1 MKICEV
7 LMSASLKFDQ
17 ELIAS
22 SLKKGLSLAVADQIL
37 MDPRPG
43 RLNPRL
49 QELLAAILESGAAQE
64 TVVQTLLRLGMN
76 FAGRDSEIV
85 GYSPAEAAGAYD
97 AVIHVLSGLP
107 ADFQNATSAAVKGF
121 LFDMKS
127 VNLANS
133 LPGLLAERI
142 EEKLDLANPGV
153 SFLQLLKPL
162 IHEGI
167 YFRMIGEG
175 YGKFGNDF
183 ARGLEYLRHFGFC
196 QVSTNPVLAA
206 KAFDEDPKLTD
217 ELKYEIAK
225 HAEWRREPEANG
237 DAMALAATLIALW
250 PNLSIFRPLALH
262 TGLKDYM
269 VSFQLNPNL
278 ADQAEASIVD
288 ARQAYHLAADYLREY
303 DRHLGLGEKSGT
315 IGPNIVFKIAGC
327 HEAAREIT
335 KTLNG
340 EGIGSN
346 NTVVYTVAQEIQ
358 LILDA
363 FEGKAKAIKAGKT
376 VTRTYETNMGG
387 RFSSHLREVVAEELC
402 VDAAAKIGEAKAA
415 AFLAN
420 LAKAI
425 KVDEATLNSLE
436 DRPFAEKVGAVT
448 SFKFMK
454 TLDLPDMLA
463 IGEAAGSSASAVL
476 EMEEDIKKAGT
487 LVARRVYAAFYS
499 APNRPRW
506 VSWLEKTH
514 GLTAA
519 QAIEILD
526 SMDVLPASKRIPE
539 DTYHA
544 LGARNMCHTEFPN
557 HSRAVQ
563 IMAEKSGF
571 RLEEFKESILASYAP
586 GVSSRL
592 SQLLDDYNLGYEL
605 TPALQKLLVE
615 EVGIAEASSWGAG
628 GIEPVQWPQ
637 FGAVQKT
644 TAEFR
649 EAYFNFR
656 AKCVAIA
663 KDVAGH

>member
-1 MKICEV
+1 
-7 LMSASLKFDQ
+7 MSVFTEFDQ
-17 ELIAS
+17 RLIAA
-22 SLKKGLSLAVADQIL
+22 SLKKGFSLAVADQIL

-49 QELLAAILESGAAQE
+49 QELLAAILESGAPQGIVGQA
-64 TVVQTLLRLGMN
+64 LLRLGMN
-76 FAGRDSEIV
+76 FAGRDAEIV
-85 GYSPAEAAGAYD
+85 GYSPAEAAGAFD
-97 AVIHVLSGLP
+97 AVIHALSALP
-107 ADFQNATSAAVKGF
+107 ADFKNAIPAVVKGF
-121 LFDMKS
+121 LSEMKS

-142 EEKLDLANPGV
+142 EEKLDPANPGV
-153 SFLQLLKPL
+153 SFLQLIKPL
-162 IHEGI
+162 IRGGV

-217 ELKYEIAK
+217 ELKEEIAK
-225 HAEWRREPEANG
+225 HADWKKDPEANG

-250 PNLSIFRPLALH
+250 PNLSIFRPLAVH

-278 ADQAEASIVD
+278 ADQAEASIID
-288 ARQAYHLAADYLREY
+288 ARQAYQLAADYLKDY
-303 DRHLGLGEKSGT
+303 DRHLGLGEKSGDV
-315 IGPNIVFKIAGC
+315 GPNIVFKIAGC
-327 HEAAREIT
+327 HEAAQQIT
-335 KTLNG
+335 TTLNG

-363 FEGKAKAIKAGKT
+363 FAGKAKAIKAGKA

-402 VDAAAKIGEAKAA
+402 VDAAAKIGEAKAETI
-415 AFLAN
+415 LAN
-420 LAKAI
+420 LAKFL
-425 KVDEATLNSLE
+425 KVDEATLKLAEGMS
-436 DRPFAEKVGAVT
+436 FAEKSCAIT
-448 SFKFMK
+448 AFKFLK
-454 TLDLPDMLA
+454 TLDLHDMLA
-463 IGEAAGSSASAVL
+463 IGEAAGCSAAAVR

-499 APNRPRW
+499 AANRPKW
-506 VSWLEKTH
+506 ISWLEKTH

-519 QAIEILD
+519 QAVEILD

-563 IMAEKSGF
+563 MMAEKSGF
-571 RLEEFKESILASYAP
+571 RLEEFKDSVLASYDP

-592 SQLLDDYNLGYEL
+592 SELLNDYNLGYEL
-605 TPALQKLLVE
+605 TPALRKLLVE
-615 EVGIAEASSWGAG
+615 EVGIGEAKEWGTG
-628 GIEPVQWPQ
+628 GIEPGQWPQ

-644 TAEFR
+644 TAEFQ

-656 AKCVAIA
+656 AKCIAIA
-663 KDVAGH
+663 KEVAAS

>member
-1 MKICEV
+1 
-7 LMSASLKFDQ
+7 MSGSTKFDQ
-17 ELIAS
+17 GLISS
-22 SLKKGLSLAVADQIL
+22 SLKKGFSLAVADQIL
-37 MDPRPG
+37 INPRPG
-43 RLNPRL
+43 MLNPRL
-49 QELLAAILESGAAQE
+49 QELLAAILKSGASHEA
-64 TVVQTLLRLGMN
+64 VGQTLLRLGMN
-76 FAGRDSEIV
+76 FAGRDAEIV
-85 GYSPAEAAGAYD
+85 GYSTAEAAGAYD
-97 AVIHVLSGLP
+97 AVIHALATLP
-107 ADFQNATSAAVKGF
+107 TDCKNAMPAVVKGF
-121 LFDMKS
+121 LSDMKS

-142 EEKLDLANPGV
+142 EEKLDPTNPGV
-153 SFLQLLKPL
+153 SFLQLIKPL
-162 IHEGI
+162 IRGGV

-217 ELKYEIAK
+217 ELKEEIAK
-225 HAEWRREPEANG
+225 HTDWKKDPETSG

-250 PNLSIFRPLALH
+250 PNLSIFRPLAVH

-278 ADQAEASIVD
+278 ADQAEASIID
-288 ARQAYHLAADYLREY
+288 ARQAYRLAADYLKEY
-303 DRHLGLGEKSGT
+303 DRHLGLAEESGT
-315 IGPNIVFKIAGC
+315 VGPNIVFKIAGC
-327 HEAAREIT
+327 HEAARKIT
-335 KTLNG
+335 TTLNG

-346 NTVVYTVAQEIQ
+346 NTVVYTVAQELQ

-363 FEGKAKAIKAGKT
+363 YAGKAKAIKAGKA

-387 RFSSHLREVVAEELC
+387 RFSSHLREVAAEELC
-402 VDAAAKIGEAKAA
+402 VDAAAKISETKAEAI
-415 AFLAN
+415 LAN
-420 LAKAI
+420 LAKSL
-425 KVDEATLNSLE
+425 KVDEATLKSVE
-436 DRPFAEKVGAVT
+436 SKSFAEKACAIT
-448 SFKFMK
+448 AFKFMK

-463 IGEAAGSSASAVL
+463 IGAAAGSSASAVR

-499 APNRPRW
+499 ASNRPKW
-506 VSWLEKTH
+506 ISWLEKTH

-519 QAIEILD
+519 QAVEVLD

-563 IMAEKSGF
+563 IMAEKPNF
-571 RLEEFKESILASYAP
+571 RLEEFKESILASYDP
-586 GVSSRL
+586 GVSARL
-592 SQLLDDYNLGYEL
+592 SQLLNDYNLGYEL
-605 TPALQKLLVE
+605 TPALQKLMVD
-615 EVGIAEASSWGAG
+615 EVGIGEAKDWGTD
-628 GIEPVQWPQ
+628 GIKPEQWPE

-644 TAEFR
+644 TAEFQ

-663 KDVAGH
+663 KEVAAH